1 MSRVPSVKGSVFAAV
16 VEGVK
21 KLFAEGAV
29 SRDQASR
36 WLQPGD
42 LALLDATISIA
53 GWYDVRA
60 FTRLSELLRDVAGDG
75 SNEYLRRLGRES
87 ARRLRDAG
95 IYSQL
100 EYLRDTR
107 VSKQRDRRA
116 RFEAFGQDLARLTTL
131 SGSIY
136 NFGRWTIQP
145 DPEHPLRYVIV
156 VSDAAPFSDVICWR
170 AEGFINQMASLHE
183 SRDLWT
189 WERVRPDLVHFR
201 MLRDL

>member
-1 MSRVPSVKGSVFAAV
+1 MSRLPSIKGSVFASV
-16 VEGVK
+16 VEAVG
-21 KLFAEGAV
+21 KLLAEGSL
-29 SRDQASR
+29 SREEAGR
-36 WLQPGD
+36 RLEPAD
-42 LALLDATISIA
+42 LALLGAPVSIA
-53 GWYDVRA
+53 GWYDVRV
-60 FTRLSELLRDVAGDG
+60 FTRLCELMRDVVGNG

-87 ARRLRDAG
+87 AKRLRDAG

-116 RFEAFGQDLARLTTL
+116 RFAAFGQDLARLTTL

-136 NFGRWTIQP
+136 NFGKWTIEA
-145 DPEHPLRYVIV
+145 DPEHPLRYVIA
-156 VSDAAPFSDVICWR
+156 VSDAASFSDVICWR

-183 SRDLWT
+183 GADLWT
-189 WERVRPDLVHFR
+189 WTRVRPDLVHFR